1 VFLRIKKHHHAGL
14 ILRSGDLTRVP
25 ALLESYAQRFAEEFL
40 AVEPPREK
48 PTA

>member
-1 VFLRIKKHHHAGL
+1 
-14 ILRSGDLTRVP
+14 
-25 ALLESYAQRFAEEFL
+25 LESYSQRFAEEFL